1 MNFYDCPTAPSP
13 RRVRI
18 FLAEKGVSLKTKTVD
33 LANGQQLTDAFGAIN
48 PHRTVPILELDDGT
62 KLLDSTSICMYLEE
76 TFPDPNL
83 MGRDAKER
91 AIIAMWQREVET
103 NGMMAIMECF
113 RNSSKGFK
121 SRALTGPVD
130 YEQIPELA
138 ERGRQRVRH
147 FFTELNARL
156 SGSEYVAG
164 DRFTIVDITAFVAVE
179 FSRAIRETVPDD
191 ATHLARWRDAVNARP
206 STRG

>member
-1 MNFYDCPTAPSP
+1 MIVVRLPA
-13 RRVRI
+13 RGRVRI
-18 FLAEKGVSLKTKTVD
+18 FIAEEGISLETKTVD
-33 LANGQQLTDAFGAIN
+33 LANGEHLTDAFGAID
-48 PHRTVPILELDDGT
+48 PHRTVPILELDNGT
-62 KLLDSTSICMYLEE
+62 KLFDSTSICMYLEE

-91 AIIAMWQREVET
+91 ATIAMWQRDVET

-179 FSRAIRETVPDD
+179 FSRAIREKVPDD
-191 ATHLARWRDAVNARP
+191 ATHLKRWRDAVSARP
-206 STRG
+206 STRA

>member
-1 MNFYDCPTAPSP
+1 MIVVRLPA
-13 RRVRI
+13 RGRVRI
-18 FLAEKGVSLKTKTVD
+18 FIAEEGISLETKTVD
-33 LANGQQLTDAFGAIN
+33 LANGEHLTDAFGAIN
-48 PHRTVPILELDDGT
+48 PHRTVPILELDNGT
-62 KLLDSTSICMYLEE
+62 KLFDSTSICMYLEE

-91 AIIAMWQREVET
+91 ATIAMWQRDVET

-179 FSRAIRETVPDD
+179 FSRAIREKVPDD
-191 ATHLARWRDAVNARP
+191 ATHLKRWRDAVSARP
-206 STRG
+206 STRA

>member
-1 MNFYDCPTAPSP
+1 MIVVRLPA
-13 RRVRI
+13 RGRVRI
-18 FLAEKGVSLKTKTVD
+18 FIAEKGISLETKTVD
-33 LANGQQLTDAFGAIN
+33 LANGEHLTDAFGAIN
-48 PHRTVPILELDDGT
+48 PHRTVPILELDNGT
-62 KLLDSTSICMYLEE
+62 KLFDSTSICMYLEE

-91 AIIAMWQREVET
+91 ATIAMWQRDVET

-121 SRALTGPVD
+121 SRAPTGPVD

-179 FSRAIRETVPDD
+179 FSRAIREKVPDD
-191 ATHLARWRDAVNARP
+191 ATHLKRWRDAVSARP
-206 STRG
+206 STRA

>member
-1 MNFYDCPTAPSP
+1 MKFYDCPTAPSP

-18 FLAEKGVSLKTKTVD
+18 FLAEKGVSLETKMVD
-33 LANGQQLTDAFGAIN
+33 LANGEQLTDAFGAVN

-91 AIIAMWQREVET
+91 ALIAMWQRDMET

-113 RNSSKGFK
+113 RNSSRGFK

-147 FFTELNARL
+147 FFTELNSRL
-156 SGSEYVAG
+156 CGSEYVAG

-179 FSRAIRETVPDD
+179 FSRAIREKVPED
-191 ATHLARWRDAVNARP
+191 AAHLQRWRDAVSARP
-206 STRG
+206 STRA

>member
-1 MNFYDCPTAPSP
+1 MIVVRLPA
-13 RRVRI
+13 RGRVRI
-18 FLAEKGVSLKTKTVD
+18 FIAEEGISLETKTVD
-33 LANGQQLTDAFGAIN
+33 LANGEHLTDAFGAIN
-48 PHRTVPILELDDGT
+48 PHRTVPILELDNGT
-62 KLLDSTSICMYLEE
+62 KLFDSTSICMYLEE

-91 AIIAMWQREVET
+91 ATIAMWQRDVET
-103 NGMMAIMECF
+103 NAMMAIMECF

-179 FSRAIRETVPDD
+179 FSRAIREKVPDD
-191 ATHLARWRDAVNARP
+191 APHLKRWRDAVSARP
-206 STRG
+206 STRA